1 MYPDDSEPG
10 DVEPCDLE
18 PGDVVHVDGDASVQ
32 FRGECSL
39 TFRVTR
45 VDPRSTYDGW
55 LWLEGYVLGPAGNA
69 LQRRRIFVRR
79 EGLHPAV

>member
-1 MYPDDSEPG
+1 MDPDSPRPG
-10 DVEPCDLE
+10 DVL
-18 PGDVVHVDGDASVQ
+18 HVGGDASVQ
-32 FRGECSL
+32 FQGERAM

-45 VDPRSTYDGW
+45 IDPRSTYDGW

-79 EGLHPAV
+79 DGLHTAV